1 MTTTVDLE
9 IGGMTCSSCANRI
22 ERKLSKMPGV
32 EASVNYATEVAHVT
46 LPAGLT
52 VADAIRTVEQTGYTA
67 ALPEPEAEGDHD
79 ATGTSLVR
87 RVTASAILGLPVLL
101 LSMIPALQFAGWQ
114 WVALALTLPIATW
127 GAWPFHRAAA
137 VNLRHGAATMDTLVS
152 LGVIAAMGWS
162 LWALLLGDAGR
173 IGMTM
178 QMQWF
183 GGHGDE
189 LYLEVAAIVT
199 VFLLAGRLIEHRTK
213 RSSQQAM
220 RSLARLG
227 AKEAS
232 VIRDGVESRVP
243 VSELVVGDRF
253 RVVPGEKI
261 AADGVV
267 VEGASAIDASL
278 LTGESLPVEVT
289 AGSEVVGATIN
300 GHGVLVVEATR
311 VGADT
316 ELSRIASLLERA
328 QEGKADVQR
337 VADRVSQF
345 FVPTVLVLS
354 LAALVGWL
362 LITGDAQAAFT
373 AAVATLIIACPCAL
387 GLATPT
393 ALLAG
398 TTRGAELG
406 ILIRDARV
414 LESSRGITTMLVD
427 KTGTVTEGRMRVESV
442 TAAHGSSRDE
452 ALQIAAAVER
462 ASEHPIARAVV
473 EAADAEAGSGTSGSV
488 AEGSTVQS
496 AVAQGADPQ
505 TAVAAPLRAEQVS
518 AAPGAGVV
526 GMVEGRAV
534 QVGKP
539 AWLAEQYAV
548 TMPTELAEA
557 FEAAEAQGATALAVA
572 WDGAMHAVIAVR
584 DTVKPT
590 SRAAVERLAAL
601 GIDVVMLTGDHERAA
616 TSVAAEVGIRR
627 VIAGVTPA
635 GKVDAVREEQARTVR
650 GKRARVA
657 MAGDG
662 VNDAAA
668 LAAADLGLAMGTG
681 TDAAQQAAD
690 ITLVHGDLAGAAD
703 AVALSRRTLRTIKG
717 NLFWAFAYNVL
728 AIPLAMAGLLTPLI
742 AGAAMAFSS
751 VFVVLHSLT
760 LRGFRPTR

>member
-1 MTTTVDLE
+1 MTDTTTVDLE

-22 ERKLSKMPGV
+22 ERKLSKLPGV
-32 EASVNYATEVAHVT
+32 QASVNYATEVAHVT
-46 LPAGLT
+46 LPSGMT

-67 ALPEPEAEGDHD
+67 AVPEPEAATDTD
-79 ATGTSLVR
+79 AKGERLRTRLI
-87 RVTASAILGLPVLL
+87 ASAILGLPVGV
-101 LSMIPALQFAGWQ
+101 LSMVPALQFPGWQ
-114 WVALALTLPIATW
+114 WVALALTLPIAIW

-137 VNLRHGAATMDTLVS
+137 INLRHGAATMDTLVS

-162 LWALLLGDAGR
+162 LWALIWGTAGE
-173 IGMTM
+173 IGMRM
-178 QMQWF
+178 HMQWF
-183 GGHGDE
+183 GSHGDE

-199 VFLLAGRLIEHRTK
+199 VFLLGGRYIEHRTK

-232 VIRDGVESRVP
+232 VIRDGVESRIP

-253 RVVPGEKI
+253 RVVPGEKV

-300 GHGVLVVEATR
+300 GHGMLVVEATR

-337 VADRVSQF
+337 LADRVSQY

-354 LAALVGWL
+354 ALALIGWL
-362 LITGDAQAAFT
+362 VFTGDVGAAFT

-427 KTGTVTEGRMRVESV
+427 KTGTVTEGRMRVETV
-442 TAAHGSSRDE
+442 TVADGESADE
-452 ALQIAAAVER
+452 ALQVAAAVER
-462 ASEHPIARAVV
+462 ASEHPIARAIV
-473 EAADAEAGSGTSGSV
+473 EAADAAVTVTAGRHA
-488 AEGSTVQS
+488 AETVTDAS
-496 AVAQGADPQ
+496 RPQ
-505 TAVAAPLRAEQVS
+505 ATDVT

-526 GMVEGRAV
+526 GAVDGRAV

-539 AWLAEQYAV
+539 AWLAADWAV
-548 TMPTELAEA
+548 AMPDELAAA
-557 FEAAEAQGATALAVA
+557 FEAAEAKGATALAIA
-572 WDGAMHAVIAVR
+572 WDGRMRAVVSVR
-584 DTVKPT
+584 DTIKPT
-590 SRAAVERLAAL
+590 SRAAVERLAGL

-616 TSVAAEVGIRR
+616 RAVADEAGIRR

-635 GKVDAVREEQARTVR
+635 QKVEAVRAEQAK
-650 GKRARVA
+650 GAKVA

-703 AVALSRRTLRTIKG
+703 AVALSRRTLRTIRG

-728 AIPLAMAGLLTPLI
+728 AIPLAMAGLLNPLI

-760 LRGFRPTR
+760 LRGFRPTA

>member
-1 MTTTVDLE
+1 
-9 IGGMTCSSCANRI
+9 MTCSSCANRI
-22 ERKLSKMPGV
+22 ERKLSKLPGV

-46 LPAGLT
+46 LPQGT
-52 VADAIRTVEQTGYTA
+52 SVEDAIRTVEATGYTA
-67 ALPEPEAEGDHD
+67 ALPEPAAEDDHD
-79 ATGTSLVR
+79 ARGTSLVR
-87 RVTASAILGLPVLL
+87 RLVASAILGAPVGV
-101 LSMIPALQFAGWQ
+101 LSMVPALQFAGWQ
-114 WVALALTLPIATW
+114 WVALALTLPIAIW

-162 LWALLLGDAGR
+162 LWALIWGSAGE
-173 IGMTM
+173 IGMRM
-178 QMQWF
+178 EMQWF

-199 VFLLAGRLIEHRTK
+199 VFLLGGRYIEHRTK

-232 VIRDGVESRVP
+232 VIRDGVESRIAVTD
-243 VSELVVGDRF
+243 LVVGDRF

-289 AGSEVVGATIN
+289 EGSEVVGATIN
-300 GHGVLVVEATR
+300 GHGMLVVEATR

-316 ELSRIASLLERA
+316 ELSRIASLLQRA

-337 VADRVSQF
+337 LADRVSQY

-354 LAALVGWL
+354 LLSLVGWL
-362 LITGDAQAAFT
+362 LITGDVPAAFT

-414 LESSRGITTMLVD
+414 LESSRGITAMLVD
-427 KTGTVTEGRMRVESV
+427 KTGTVTEGRMSVESV
-442 TAAHGSSRDE
+442 VAAAGEDADE
-452 ALQIAAAVER
+452 ALRVAAAVER
-462 ASEHPIARAVV
+462 ASEHPIARAIV
-473 EAADAEAGSGTSGSV
+473 EAVDSV
-488 AEGSTVQS
+488 D
-496 AVAQGADPQ
+496 VATD
-505 TAVAAPLRAEQVS
+505 VRAAQ
-518 AAPGAGVV
+518 GAGVV
-526 GMVEGRAV
+526 GDVDGRAV

-539 AWLAEQYAV
+539 AWLAADWSV
-548 TMPTELAEA
+548 SMPPELADA
-557 FEAAEAQGATALAVA
+557 FEAAEAKGATALAIA
-572 WDGAMHAVIAVR
+572 WDGRMRAVVAVR
-584 DTVKPT
+584 DTVKAT
-590 SRAAVERLAAL
+590 SRAAVERLSQL

-616 TSVAAEVGIRR
+616 QAVAAEVGIRR

-635 GKVDAVREEQARTVR
+635 QKVDAVIAEQAR
-650 GKRARVA
+650 GARVA

-703 AVALSRRTLRTIKG
+703 AIALSRRTLRTIRG
-717 NLFWAFAYNVL
+717 NLFWAFAYNAA
-728 AIPLAMAGLLTPLI
+728 AIPLAMLGLLSPLI

-760 LRGFRPTR
+760 LRAFKPTA

>member
-1 MTTTVDLE
+1 MTDTALATTIDLE

-22 ERKLSKMPGV
+22 ERKLSKLPGV
-32 EASVNYATEVAHVT
+32 EASVNYATEVAHVS
-46 LPAGLT
+46 LPAG
-52 VADAIRTVEQTGYTA
+52 VSVDDAIRTVEATGYTA
-67 ALPEPEAEGDHD
+67 ALPEPATEDDHD
-79 ATGTSLVR
+79 ARGASLKTR
-87 RVTASAILGLPVLL
+87 LIASAILGVPVGV
-101 LSMIPALQFAGWQ
+101 LSMVPSLQFAGWQ
-114 WVALALTLPIATW
+114 WVALALTLPIAIW

-162 LWALLLGDAGR
+162 LWALIWGSAGE
-173 IGMTM
+173 IGMRM
-178 QMQWF
+178 EMQWF

-199 VFLLAGRLIEHRTK
+199 VFLLGGRYIEHRTK

-232 VIRDGVESRVP
+232 VIRDGVESRIA
-243 VSELVVGDRF
+243 VSDLVVGDRF

-289 AGSEVVGATIN
+289 EGSEVVGATIN
-300 GHGVLVVEATR
+300 GHGMLVVEATR

-316 ELSRIASLLERA
+316 ELSRIASLLQRA

-337 VADRVSQF
+337 LADRVSQY

-354 LAALVGWL
+354 LLSLVGWL
-362 LITGDAQAAFT
+362 LITGDVPAAFT

-414 LESSRGITTMLVD
+414 LESSRGITTVLVD
-427 KTGTVTEGRMRVESV
+427 KTGTVTEGRMSVETV
-442 TAAHGSSRDE
+442 VAASGESADE
-452 ALQIAAAVER
+452 ALRVAAAVER
-462 ASEHPIARAVV
+462 ASEHPIARAIV
-473 EAADAEAGSGTSGSV
+473 EAVSSV
-488 AEGSTVQS
+488 E
-496 AVAQGADPQ
+496 VATD
-505 TAVAAPLRAEQVS
+505 VRAAQ
-518 AAPGAGVV
+518 GAGVV
-526 GMVEGRAV
+526 GVVDGRAV

-539 AWLAEQYAV
+539 AWLAADWSV
-548 TMPTELAEA
+548 PMPADLADA
-557 FEAAEAQGATALAVA
+557 FEAAEAKGATALAIA
-572 WDGAMHAVIAVR
+572 WDGRMRAVVAVR
-584 DTVKPT
+584 DTVKAT
-590 SRAAVERLAAL
+590 SRAAVERLASL

-616 TSVAAEVGIRR
+616 QAVAAEVGIRR
-627 VIAGVTPA
+627 VIAGVSPA
-635 GKVDAVREEQARTVR
+635 QKVDAVVAEQAR
-650 GKRARVA
+650 GARVA

-703 AVALSRRTLRTIKG
+703 AIALSRRTLRTIRG
-717 NLFWAFAYNVL
+717 NLFWAFAYNTA
-728 AIPLAMAGLLTPLI
+728 AIPLAMLGLLSPLI

-760 LRGFRPTR
+760 LRGFRPTS

>member
-1 MTTTVDLE
+1 MTETQTIDLE

-22 ERKLSKMPGV
+22 ERKLSKLPGV
-32 EASVNYATEVAHVT
+32 TATVNYATEVAHVS
-46 LPAGLT
+46 LPAGTT
-52 VADAIRTVEQTGYTA
+52 VADAIRTVEQTGYSA
-67 ALPEPEAEGDHD
+67 AVPEPEPEAERDERG
-79 ATGTSLVR
+79 AALRTRLV
-87 RVTASAILGLPVLL
+87 ASAVLAVPVGV
-101 LSMIPALQFAGWQ
+101 LSMAPALQFDGWQ
-114 WVALALTLPIATW
+114 WVALALTLPIAIW

-162 LWALLLGDAGR
+162 LWALLFGTAGE
-173 IGMTM
+173 IGMRM
-178 QMQWF
+178 ELQWF

-199 VFLLAGRLIEHRTK
+199 VFLLGGRYIEHRTK

-243 VSELVVGDRF
+243 VSDLVVGDRF
-253 RVVPGEKI
+253 RVVPGEKV

-278 LTGESLPVEVT
+278 LTGESLPVEVST
-289 AGSEVVGATIN
+289 GSEVVGATIN
-300 GHGVLVVEATR
+300 GHGMLVVEATR

-316 ELSRIASLLERA
+316 ELSRIASLLQRA

-337 VADRVSQF
+337 IADRVSQY
-345 FVPTVLVLS
+345 FVPAVLVLS
-354 LAALVGWL
+354 LLSLIGWIVL
-362 LITGDAQAAFT
+362 TGDVAAAFT

-427 KTGTVTEGRMRVESV
+427 KTGTVTEGRMRVEGV
-442 TAAHGSSRDE
+442 VAAPGDDADE
-452 ALQIAAAVER
+452 ALRMAAAVER
-462 ASEHPIARAVV
+462 ASEHPIAHAIVAAVEDV
-473 EAADAEAGSGTSGSV
+473 
-488 AEGSTVQS
+488 
-496 AVAQGADPQ
+496 AVATD
-505 TAVAAPLRAEQVS
+505 VRAAQ
-518 AAPGAGVV
+518 GAGVV
-526 GMVEGRAV
+526 GVVEGRAV

-539 AWLAEQYAV
+539 AWLATDWGIA
-548 TMPTELAEA
+548 MPTELADA
-557 FEAAEAQGATALAVA
+557 FEAAEAKGATALAIA
-572 WDGAMHAVIAVR
+572 WDGRMRAVVSVR
-584 DTVKPT
+584 DTVKAT
-590 SRAAVERLAAL
+590 SRAAVERLAGL

-616 TSVAAEVGIRR
+616 HAVAAEVGIRR

-635 GKVDAVREEQARTVR
+635 QKVDAVRAEQARGAAGR
-650 GKRARVA
+650 RAQVA

-703 AVALSRRTLRTIKG
+703 AIALSRRTLRTIRG

-728 AIPLAMAGLLTPLI
+728 AIPLAMLGLLNPLI
-742 AGAAMAFSS
+742 AGAAMALSS

-760 LRGFRPTR
+760 LRWFRPIG

>member
-1 MTTTVDLE
+1 MAVSDTATTIDLE

-22 ERKLSKMPGV
+22 ERKLSKLPGV
-32 EASVNYATEVAHVT
+32 EASVNYATEVARVT
-46 LPAGLT
+46 LPDGMT
-52 VADAIRTVEQTGYTA
+52 IADAIRTVEQTGYSA
-67 ALPEPEAEGDHD
+67 AVPEPASSDDHD
-79 ATGTSLVR
+79 ARGASLKTR
-87 RVTASAILGLPVLL
+87 LIASAILGTPVLL
-101 LSMIPALQFAGWQ
+101 LSMVPLLQFPGWQ
-114 WVALALTLPIATW
+114 WVALALTLPVATW

-152 LGVIAAMGWS
+152 LGVIAALGWS
-162 LWALLLGDAGR
+162 LWAMLFGTAGR
-173 IGMTM
+173 IGMHM
-178 QMQWF
+178 EMRWF
-183 GGHGDE
+183 GSHGDE

-199 VFLLAGRLIEHRTK
+199 VFLLAGRAIEHHTK

-232 VIRDGVESRVP
+232 VIRDGAESRIP
-243 VSELVVGDRF
+243 VGELVVGDRF

-289 AGSEVVGATIN
+289 TGSEVVGATIN
-300 GHGVLVVEATR
+300 GHGMLVVEATR

-328 QEGKADVQR
+328 QDGKADVQR
-337 VADRVSQF
+337 IADRVSQF
-345 FVPTVLVLS
+345 FVPTVLVLA
-354 LAALVGWL
+354 LLALVGWL
-362 LITGDAQAAFT
+362 VLTGDVTAAFT

-427 KTGTVTEGRMRVESV
+427 KTGTVTEGRMSVETV
-442 TAAHGSSRDE
+442 TAATGEDADE
-452 ALQIAAAVER
+452 ALRSAAAVER
-462 ASEHPIARAVV
+462 ASEHPIARAIV
-473 EAADAEAGSGTSGSV
+473 EAAGETQV
-488 AEGSTVQS
+488 ATDVR
-496 AVAQGADPQ
+496 AAQ
-505 TAVAAPLRAEQVS
+505 
-518 AAPGAGVV
+518 GAGVV
-526 GMVEGRAV
+526 GVVDGRAV

-539 AWLAEQYAV
+539 AWLAADWSV
-548 TMPTELAEA
+548 AMPAELAAA
-557 FEAAEAQGATALAVA
+557 FEAAEAKGATALAIA
-572 WDGAMHAVIAVR
+572 WDGTMRAVVAVR
-584 DTVKPT
+584 DSVKPS
-590 SRAAVERLAAL
+590 SRAAVERLAKL

-616 TSVAAEVGIRR
+616 RAVADEVGLQR
-627 VIAGVTPA
+627 VIAGVSPA
-635 GKVDAVREEQARTVR
+635 QKVDAVRAEQAS
-650 GKRARVA
+650 GAKVA

-703 AVALSRRTLRTIKG
+703 AIALSRRTLRTIRG

-728 AIPLAMAGLLTPLI
+728 AIPLAMAGLLNPLI

-760 LRGFRPTR
+760 LRRFRPTA

>member
-1 MTTTVDLE
+1 
-9 IGGMTCSSCANRI
+9 MTCSSCAGRI
-22 ERKLSKMPGV
+22 ERKLGKLPGV
-32 EASVNYATEVAHVT
+32 EASVNYATEIAHVT
-46 LPAGLT
+46 LPQGLT
-52 VADAIRTVEQTGYTA
+52 VEDAIRTVEQTGYTA
-67 ALPEPEAEGDHD
+67 AVPTPAADGDHD
-79 ATGTSLVR
+79 AAGRGLVTR
-87 RVTASAILGLPVLL
+87 LIASAALGVPVAV
-101 LSMIPALQFAGWQ
+101 LSMVPALQFAGWQ
-114 WVALALTLPIATW
+114 WMVLALTLPIALW

-152 LGVIAAMGWS
+152 LGVLAALGWS
-162 LWALLLGDAGR
+162 LWALIWGDAGR
-173 IGMTM
+173 IGMRM
-178 QMQWF
+178 ELQLF

-199 VFLLAGRLIEHRTK
+199 VFLLAGRVIEHRAK
-213 RSSQQAM
+213 RSSQQAL
-220 RSLARLG
+220 RALARLG

-232 VIRDGVESRVP
+232 VIRDGVESRIP
-243 VSELVVGDRF
+243 VGELVVGDRF

-278 LTGESLPVEVT
+278 LTGESLPIEVT
-289 AGSEVVGATIN
+289 VGSEVTGATIN
-300 GHGVLVVEATR
+300 GHGMLVVEATR

-345 FVPTVLVLS
+345 FVPAVLVLS
-354 LAALVGWL
+354 ALALAGWL
-362 LITGDAQAAFT
+362 LLTGDVVAAFT

-398 TTRGAELG
+398 TTRGAQLG

-427 KTGTVTEGRMRVESV
+427 KTGTVTEGRMRVEAV
-442 TAAHGSSRDE
+442 TAADGEDADA
-452 ALQIAAAVER
+452 ALRIAAAVER
-462 ASEHPIARAVV
+462 ASEHPIARAIVEAV
-473 EAADAEAGSGTSGSV
+473 EAADASVPAG
-488 AEGSTVQS
+488 APARA
-496 AVAQGADPQ
+496 AV
-505 TAVAAPLRAEQVS
+505 VAEQVR
-518 AAPGAGVV
+518 AAVGAGVTGLV
-526 GMVEGRAV
+526 DGLAV

-539 AWLAEQYAV
+539 AWLAADWGV
-548 TMPTELAEA
+548 AMPDELTAA
-557 FEAAEAQGATALAVA
+557 FEAAEAKGATALAVA
-572 WDGAMHAVIAVR
+572 WNGRMRAVVSVR
-584 DTVKPT
+584 DTVKAT
-590 SRAAVERLAAL
+590 SRAAVARLARL

-616 TSVAAEVGIRR
+616 RAVADEVGIDR
-627 VIAGVTPA
+627 VVAGVTPA
-635 GKVDAVREEQARTVR
+635 GKVGAVRAEQERTVR
-650 GKRARVA
+650 GRAAKVA

-703 AVALSRRTLRTIKG
+703 AVALSRRTLRTIRV
-717 NLFWAFAYNVL
+717 NLFWAFAYNVA
-728 AIPLAMAGLLTPLI
+728 AIPLAMAGLLSPLI
-742 AGAAMAFSS
+742 AGIAMACSS

-760 LRGFRPTR
+760 LRGFRPTV

>member
-1 MTTTVDLE
+1 MQTQAETQTVDLE
-9 IGGMTCSSCANRI
+9 IGGMTCASCANRI

-32 EASVNYATEVAHVT
+32 EATVNYATEVARVT
-46 LPAGLT
+46 LPAG
-52 VADAIRTVEQTGYTA
+52 VSVDDAIRTVEQTGYRA
-67 ALPEPEAEGDHD
+67 ALPTPDEVRDEHG
-79 ATGTSLVR
+79 TGLKTRLI
-87 RVTASAILGLPVLL
+87 ASAALAVPVGL

-114 WVALALTLPIATW
+114 WVALALTLPVALW

-137 VNLRHGAATMDTLVS
+137 VNLRHGATTMDTLVS
-152 LGVIAAMGWS
+152 LGVLAALGWS
-162 LWALLLGDAGR
+162 LWALILGDAGH
-173 IGMTM
+173 IGMRM
-178 QMQWF
+178 EMGWL

-189 LYLEVAAIVT
+189 LYLEVAALVT
-199 VFLLAGRLIEHRTK
+199 VFLLAGRFIESRAK
-213 RSSQQAM
+213 RSNQQAL

-227 AKEAS
+227 AKEAT
-232 VIRDGVESRVP
+232 VIRFGLDERIP
-243 VSELVVGDRF
+243 VGQLAVGDRF
-253 RVVPGEKI
+253 RVVPGEKV

-267 VEGASAIDASL
+267 VEGASVIDASL
-278 LTGESLPVEVT
+278 LTGESLPVEVSP
-289 AGSEVVGATIN
+289 GSEVVGATIN
-300 GHGVLVVEATR
+300 GHGMLVVEARR

-316 ELSRIASLLERA
+316 ELERIASLLQRA

-337 VADRVSQF
+337 LADRVSQW
-345 FVPTVLVLS
+345 FVPVVLVLS

-362 LITGDAQAAFT
+362 LLTGDVAAAFT

-393 ALLAG
+393 ALLVG

-406 ILIRDARV
+406 VLIRDARV
-414 LESSRGITTMLVD
+414 LESSRGIQTILVD

-442 TAAHGSSRDE
+442 VAAPGEDADE
-452 ALQIAAAVER
+452 ALRIAAAVER
-462 ASEHPIARAVV
+462 ASEHPIAKAIAAAAPVGAVATDVRA
-473 EAADAEAGSGTSGSV
+473 
-488 AEGSTVQS
+488 
-496 AVAQGADPQ
+496 AQGAGV
-505 TAVAAPLRAEQVS
+505 T
-518 AAPGAGVV
+518 GVV
-526 GMVEGRAV
+526 DGRAV

-539 AWLAEQYAV
+539 GWLESDWGV
-548 TMPTELAEA
+548 TLPAELADA
-557 FEAAEAQGATALAVA
+557 FEQSEARGATALAVA
-572 WDGAMHAVIAVR
+572 WDGGMRAVVEVR
-584 DTVKPT
+584 DTVKSS
-590 SRAAVERLAAL
+590 SRAAVERLARL

-616 TSVAAEVGIRR
+616 RAVAAEVGIRR

-635 GKVDAVREEQARTVR
+635 QKVDAVRAEQERVPGRRTQ
-650 GKRARVA
+650 VA

-703 AVALSRRTLRTIKG
+703 AIALSRRTLTTIRG

-728 AIPLAMAGLLTPLI
+728 AIPLAMLGLLSPLI

-760 LRGFRPTR
+760 LRWFRPTA

>member
-1 MTTTVDLE
+1 MTDTQTIDLE

-22 ERKLSKMPGV
+22 ERKLSKLPGV
-32 EASVNYATEVAHVT
+32 TATVNYATEVAHVS
-46 LPAGLT
+46 LPAGTT

-67 ALPEPEAEGDHD
+67 VVPEPEPDVDRDER
-79 ATGTSLVR
+79 GTSLR
-87 RVTASAILGLPVLL
+87 TRLIASAVLAVPVGV
-101 LSMIPALQFAGWQ
+101 LSMAPALQFDGWQ
-114 WVALALTLPIATW
+114 WVALALTLPIAIW

-162 LWALLLGDAGR
+162 LWALLFGTAGE
-173 IGMTM
+173 IGMRM
-178 QMQWF
+178 ELQWF

-199 VFLLAGRLIEHRTK
+199 VFLLGGRYIEHRTK

-289 AGSEVVGATIN
+289 TGSEVVGATIN
-300 GHGVLVVEATR
+300 GHGMLVVEATR

-316 ELSRIASLLERA
+316 ELSRIASLLQRA

-337 VADRVSQF
+337 IADRVSQY
-345 FVPTVLVLS
+345 FVPAVLVLS
-354 LAALVGWL
+354 LASLIGWL
-362 LITGDAQAAFT
+362 VLTGDVAAAFT

-427 KTGTVTEGRMRVESV
+427 KTGTVTEGRMRVEDV
-442 TAAHGSSRDE
+442 VAAPGEDADE
-452 ALQIAAAVER
+452 ALRVAAAVER
-462 ASEHPIARAVV
+462 ASEHPIAHAIVAAVDEV
-473 EAADAEAGSGTSGSV
+473 
-488 AEGSTVQS
+488 
-496 AVAQGADPQ
+496 AVATD
-505 TAVAAPLRAEQVS
+505 VRAASVQ

-526 GMVEGRAV
+526 GVVEGRAV

-539 AWLAEQYAV
+539 AWLASDWGIA
-548 TMPTELAEA
+548 MPAELAVA
-557 FEAAEAQGATALAVA
+557 FEAAEAKGATALAIA
-572 WDGAMHAVIAVR
+572 WDGRMRAVVSVR
-584 DTVKPT
+584 DTVKAT
-590 SRAAVERLAAL
+590 SKAAVERLARL

-616 TSVAAEVGIRR
+616 RAVAAEVGIRR

-635 GKVDAVREEQARTVR
+635 QKVESVRAEQAGGADGRRTQ
-650 GKRARVA
+650 VA

-703 AVALSRRTLRTIKG
+703 AVALSRRTLRTIRG

-728 AIPLAMAGLLTPLI
+728 AIPLAMLGLLNPLI
-742 AGAAMAFSS
+742 AGAAMALSS

-760 LRGFRPTR
+760 LRWFRPIG

>member
-1 MTTTVDLE
+1 MTDTALTTVDLE

-22 ERKLSKMPGV
+22 ERKLSKLPGV

-46 LPAGLT
+46 LPEGMT

-67 ALPEPEAEGDHD
+67 AVPEPEAEGDHD
-79 ATGTSLVR
+79 ANGTSLRTRLV
-87 RVTASAILGLPVLL
+87 ASAVLGLPVGV
-101 LSMIPALQFAGWQ
+101 LSMAPALQFAGWQ
-114 WVALALTLPIATW
+114 WVALALTLPIAIW

-162 LWALLLGDAGR
+162 LWALIWGTAGE
-173 IGMTM
+173 IGMRM
-178 QMQWF
+178 EMQWF

-199 VFLLAGRLIEHRTK
+199 VFLLGGRYIEHRTK

-232 VIRDGVESRVP
+232 VIRGGVEARIP
-243 VSELVVGDRF
+243 VEQLVVGDRF

-289 AGSEVVGATIN
+289 EGSEVVGATIN
-300 GHGVLVVEATR
+300 GHGMLVVEATR

-316 ELSRIASLLERA
+316 ELSRIASLLQRA

-337 VADRVSQF
+337 IADRVSQY

-354 LAALVGWL
+354 LLSLVGWL
-362 LITGDAQAAFT
+362 VFTGDVAAAFT

-442 TAAHGSSRDE
+442 VAADGEDADE
-452 ALQIAAAVER
+452 ALRIAAAVER
-462 ASEHPIARAVV
+462 ASEHPIAHAIVAAV
-473 EAADAEAGSGTSGSV
+473 DSV
-488 AEGSTVQS
+488 A
-496 AVAQGADPQ
+496 VATD
-505 TAVAAPLRAEQVS
+505 VRAAQ
-518 AAPGAGVV
+518 GAGVV
-526 GMVEGRAV
+526 GVVDGRAV

-539 AWLAEQYAV
+539 AWLAADWSIA
-548 TMPTELAEA
+548 MPAELADA
-557 FEAAEAQGATALAVA
+557 FEAAEAKGATALAVA
-572 WDGAMHAVIAVR
+572 WDGRMRAVVSVR
-584 DTVKPT
+584 DTVKAT
-590 SRAAVERLAAL
+590 SRAAVERLAKL

-616 TSVAAEVGIRR
+616 RAVADEVGITR

-635 GKVDAVREEQARTVR
+635 QKVDAVMAEQAR
-650 GKRARVA
+650 GAKVA

-703 AVALSRRTLRTIKG
+703 AVALSRRTLRTIRG

-728 AIPLAMAGLLTPLI
+728 AIPLAMAGLLSPLI

>member
-1 MTTTVDLE
+1 MTDATTTVDLE

-22 ERKLSKMPGV
+22 ERKLSRLPGV

-46 LPAGLT
+46 LPQGTT

-67 ALPEPEAEGDHD
+67 AVPEPEGDGDHE
-79 ATGTSLVR
+79 AGGTSLRARLV
-87 RVTASAILGLPVLL
+87 ASAALGLPVAV
-101 LSMIPALQFAGWQ
+101 LSMTPALQFAGWQ
-114 WVALALTLPIATW
+114 WVVLALTLPIALW

-152 LGVIAAMGWS
+152 LGVLSALAWS
-162 LWALLLGDAGR
+162 LWALVFGDAGR
-173 IGMTM
+173 IGMRM
-178 QMQWF
+178 ELQWF

-199 VFLLAGRLIEHRTK
+199 VFLLAGRYIEHRTK

-232 VIRDGVESRVP
+232 VIRDGVESRIP
-243 VSELVVGDRF
+243 VTELLVGDRF

-278 LTGESLPVEVT
+278 LTGESLPVEVS

-300 GHGVLVVEATR
+300 GHGMLVVEARR

-316 ELSRIASLLERA
+316 ELSRIASLLQRA
-328 QEGKADVQR
+328 QEGKTDVQR
-337 VADRVSQF
+337 LADRVSQF
-345 FVPTVLVLS
+345 FVPAVLVLS

-362 LITGDAQAAFT
+362 LVTGDVQAAFT

-414 LESSRGITTMLVD
+414 LESSRGITAMLVD
-427 KTGTVTEGRMRVESV
+427 KTGTVTEGRMRVEAV
-442 TAAHGSSRDE
+442 TAAAGGDADE
-452 ALQIAAAVER
+452 ALRIAAAVER

-473 EAADAEAGSGTSGSV
+473 EAADALEMRVTDA
-488 AEGSTVQS
+488 
-496 AVAQGADPQ
+496 
-505 TAVAAPLRAEQVS
+505 RAEQVT

-526 GMVEGRAV
+526 GTVAGRAV

-539 AWLAEQYAV
+539 AWLAADWGV
-548 TMPTELAEA
+548 AMPVELAEA
-557 FEAAEAQGATALAVA
+557 FEAAEAKGATALAVA
-572 WDGAMHAVIAVR
+572 WDGRMRAVVSVR
-584 DTVKPT
+584 DTVKAT
-590 SRAAVERLAAL
+590 SRAAVARLAAL

-616 TSVAAEVGIRR
+616 RAVADEVGIRR
-627 VIAGVTPA
+627 VIAGVSPA
-635 GKVDAVREEQARTVR
+635 AKVDAVRAEQARGDR
-650 GKRARVA
+650 GRPARVA

-703 AVALSRRTLRTIKG
+703 AVALSRRTLRTIRG

-728 AIPLAMAGLLTPLI
+728 AIPLAMAGLLSPLI